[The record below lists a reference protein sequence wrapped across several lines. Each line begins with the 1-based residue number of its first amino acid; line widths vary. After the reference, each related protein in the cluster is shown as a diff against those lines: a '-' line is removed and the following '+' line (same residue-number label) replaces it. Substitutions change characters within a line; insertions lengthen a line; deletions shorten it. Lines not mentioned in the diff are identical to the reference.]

1 MYVRTIFFKTSA
13 RPTNTREKRLM
24 QIALKNYTKL
34 LQKIQKVVAETEQ
47 NIVQNV
53 NREKVVMS
61 WQIGKL
67 VDEYLSE
74 NNGASYQKKL
84 LEELEKDT
92 AITTRALY
100 QMRSFFRAYPAL
112 PAQEKD
118 LSWSHYRSLASVANA
133 ETRKRLEDLTITEAL
148 GADKLAS
155 KISKIKQDAKTR
167 RENIAA
173 KKITKLS
180 VRRGRLFTY
189 KIAVSPHSKKTLI
202 DCGFNIFAEIK
213 TTLKNDGAVIESVK
227 KGESFSLKKS
237 PAKPQQL
244 HTYKAYVDRVVDG
257 DTLHV
262 TLDLG
267 FKIEH
272 KEILRLAKINA
283 PEMSSNEGKKSAE
296 ALQKIL
302 KDAPFLI
309 VKTNRTDVYG
319 RYVADVF
326 LAKSGN
332 KNSNPQQ
339 VADAGVYLNQMLL
352 SLGVVQ
358 GF

>member
-1 MYVRTIFFKTSA
+1 MK
-13 RPTNTREKRLM
+13 
-24 QIALKNYTKL
+24 IALKNYKKI
-34 LQKIQKVVAETEQ
+34 LQAIQKVVAETEQ

-74 NNGASYQKKL
+74 NDGAQYQKQL

-133 ETRKRLEDLTITEAL
+133 ETRARLEDLTISDAL

-167 RENIAA
+167 RENNAA
-173 KKITKLS
+173 KKITKLP
-180 VRRGRLFTY
+180 VKRGQLFTY

-202 DCGFNIFAEIK
+202 DCGFNIFTEIK
-213 TTLKNDGAVIESVK
+213 TGLKDDGATIESVK

-237 PAKPQQL
+237 QAKPQQT
-244 HTYKAYVDRVVDG
+244 HTYKAYLDRVVDG

-283 PEMSSNEGKKSAE
+283 PEMSEDEGKKSAA
-296 ALQKIL
+296 ALQEIL
-302 KDAPFLI
+302 KDVKFLI
-309 VKTNRTDVYG
+309 VKTNKTDVYG

-326 LAKSGN
+326 FDASG
-332 KNSNPQQ
+332 KETNPQK
-339 VADAGVYLNQMLL
+339 VADDGVYLNQLL
-352 SLGVVQ
+352 LERALVEV
-358 GF
+358 F